1 MDEDGTIDDQRFQLN
16 RENDVIFFFVFHQ
29 WVLSVD
35 FHKVNNATLKFYL
48 MEPAIHRHLL
58 RLEKKKKREMLIWEV
73 LFFIKKNN
81 LQKCALFVFI
91 VSFSWQMS
99 VNVMLSLAF
108 LIEIHSS
115 IIF

>member
-1 MDEDGTIDDQRFQLN
+1 
-16 RENDVIFFFVFHQ
+16 
-29 WVLSVD
+29 
-35 FHKVNNATLKFYL
+35 
-48 MEPAIHRHLL
+48 
-58 RLEKKKKREMLIWEV
+58 MLIWEV

-91 VSFSWQMS
+91 VSSSWQMS